1 MVLVGL
7 VSVAW
12 YSERTDSGVISIT
25 ADYGLSKIRVNT
37 GFATIEGDYDD
48 VKAELG
54 WGTTSE
60 VISKA
65 ETTRTILSIGILALI
80 AFIGL
85 ALARAMDKVED
96 SGHKAAT
103 AMGFVSAGL
112 ILLAVIYFGASIS
125 GAIEADGGT
134 SDSGSLGGSW
144 WLVLFAGLLTLLAA
158 ELTRRAP
165 TVYEAMYPDGYGY
178 GYGYEY

>member
-1 MVLVGL
+1 MVIIGL

-12 YSERTDSGVISIT
+12 YSLRMDEGVISIT
-25 ADYGLSKIRVNT
+25 ADYGMSKVRVNT

-60 VISKA
+60 VIQKA
-65 ETTRTILSIGILALI
+65 ETTRTILYIGILALI

-96 SGHKAAT
+96 SGHSAAT
-103 AMGFVSAGL
+103 LMGFVSAAL
-112 ILLAVIYFGASIS
+112 LLLAVIYYGATIS
-125 GAIEADGGT
+125 DAIEAIGFNPDN
-134 SDSGSLGGSW
+134 GSLGGSW

-178 GYGYEY
+178 GYEY